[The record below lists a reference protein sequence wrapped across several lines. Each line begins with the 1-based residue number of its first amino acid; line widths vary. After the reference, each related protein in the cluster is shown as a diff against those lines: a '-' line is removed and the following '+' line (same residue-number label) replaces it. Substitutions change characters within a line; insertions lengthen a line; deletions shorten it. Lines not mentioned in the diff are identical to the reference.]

1 MTTVLRA
8 HSTEAPPKIISV
20 NGTIIP
26 TAAITREI
34 QYHPASSPAVSWR
47 RAAEALVLR
56 ELLLEEIRRN
66 SVLVAPLLDEKGRRE
81 TAEEAQIRALI
92 EREVCVP
99 IPKEGELRRYYKAN
113 QAKFRSPELFEARHI
128 LIAARAGD
136 AAAFAA
142 AREKAL
148 ALASEIEK
156 NPASFDELAR
166 AHSDC
171 ASSGKSGRLGQF
183 SPDEMTTEFAAA
195 VDQLAEGETTRKPV
209 ETRYGLHIIRL
220 DRRISSV
227 QLPFE
232 SVASRISEY
241 LTDRARRTATA
252 QYLARLVSRAVIV
265 GIEIAGAEAH
275 RVN

>member
-1 MTTVLRA
+1 MTTVL
-8 HSTEAPPKIISV
+8 HSRPAAAPPKPISV
-20 NGTIIP
+20 NGHIIS
-26 TAAITREI
+26 TGAITREI
-34 QYHPASSPAVSWR
+34 QYHPASSPSVSWR

-56 ELLLEEIRRN
+56 ELLRGEVQRN
-66 SVLVAPLLDEKGRRE
+66 SIVVTPLVDEKGRRE
-81 TAEEAQIRALI
+81 TTEEAQIRALLD
-92 EREVCVP
+92 REVSVP
-99 IPKEGELRRYYKAN
+99 APAEEELRRYYKAN
-113 QAKFRSPELFEARHI
+113 QAKFRSLELFEARHI
-128 LIAARAGD
+128 LVAARATD
-136 AAAFAA
+136 AAGFAM

-148 ALASEIEK
+148 ALAGEIEK
-156 NPASFDELAR
+156 NPSSLDDLAR

-171 ASSGKSGRLGQF
+171 ASSGEGGRLGQF
-183 SPDEMTTEFAAA
+183 TLDEMTPEFAAA
-195 VDQLAEGETTRKPV
+195 VATLAERETTREPV

-220 DRRISSV
+220 DRRIPGV

-252 QYLARLVSRAVIV
+252 QYLARLVSRAEIT

>member
-1 MTTVLRA
+1 MTTVLHPRSA
-8 HSTEAPPKIISV
+8 AASPRLVSV
-20 NGTIIP
+20 NGHIIS

-34 QYHPASSPAVSWR
+34 QYHPATSPAESWR
-47 RAAEALVLR
+47 RAAEALILR
-56 ELLLEEIRRN
+56 ELLLGEIRRN
-66 SVLVAPLLDEKGRRE
+66 SMLVAPLVDEKGRRE
-81 TAEEAQIRALI
+81 TTEEAQIRTLV
-92 EREVCVP
+92 EQEVRVP
-99 IPKEGELRRYYKAN
+99 APTEEELRRYYQAN
-113 QAKFRSPELFEARHI
+113 RAKFRSLELFEARHI
-128 LIAARAGD
+128 LIAARASD
-136 AAAFAA
+136 AAAFDL

-171 ASSGKSGRLGQF
+171 ASSGQSGRLGQF
-183 SPDEMTTEFAAA
+183 SLDEMTTEFAVA
-195 VDQLAEGETTRKPV
+195 VDQLAEGETTRTPV

-220 DRRISSV
+220 DRRIPGV

-252 QYLARLVSRAVIV
+252 QYLARLVSRAVILGV
-265 GIEIAGAEAH
+265 EMAGAEAH
-275 RVN
+275 HVN

>member
-8 HSTEAPPKIISV
+8 HTTEVPPRIISV

-26 TAAITREI
+26 AAAITREI
-34 QYHPASSPAVSWR
+34 QHHPAASPSTSWQ

-81 TAEEAQIRALI
+81 TVEEAQIRALI

-99 IPKEGELRRYYKAN
+99 APMDGELRRYYQAN
-113 QAKFRSPELFEARHI
+113 QAKFRSPELYEAQHI
-128 LIAARAGD
+128 LIAARASD
-136 AAAFAA
+136 AAAFVF

-156 NPASFDELAR
+156 NPASFAELAR

-171 ASSGKSGRLGQF
+171 SSSGEGGRLGQF
-183 SPDEMTTEFAAA
+183 SLDEMTAEFAGS
-195 VDQLAEGETTRKPV
+195 VDQLADGETTRELV
-209 ETRYGLHIIRL
+209 ETRYGFHIIHL
-220 DRRISSV
+220 DRRIPGAR
-227 QLPFE
+227 LPFD

-241 LTDRARRTATA
+241 LTARARRTATA

-265 GIEIAGAEAH
+265 GIEIAGADAH